1 MQKIGQKWKGLLKL
15 LGPIFFVFI
24 LIRVVDL
31 QTTLALLREI
41 NLQIALISILFF
53 PVLTTV
59 LAFRWWVICRRLEM
73 AVSFGA
79 LFQVNYI
86 SWFLS
91 ALPIIGISPLSK
103 FAYLKED
110 GKPAGLIA
118 ISITLDKLF
127 NIIGLIF
134 FGLFAFVY
142 FPRSLL
148 TYMHLWVFYTGVVVI
163 TIAVAVFGK
172 KIWKTLKTLLS
183 RFTSKRLHQIG
194 RNLEIQLAKFWSNFD
209 FKFFSLILFIS
220 IVIGLLRSLVL
231 FLLAISLNISV
242 SFGFIIACRALIGI
256 VNMIPISISGLGTR
270 DTILLLTLPLSGVSN
285 EAAIALGFLAFLW
298 TICHKFSGVIFWLKR
313 PLPYNSI
320 LAVKEKLSP

>member
-15 LGPIFFVFI
+15 LGPILFVFI
-24 LIRVVDL
+24 LIRVVNL
-31 QTTLALLREI
+31 QTILVLLGEI
-41 NLQIALISILFF
+41 NLQIALISILLF
-53 PVLTTV
+53 PVLNAV
-59 LAFRWWVICRRLEM
+59 LAFRWWVICRRLKLV
-73 AVSFGA
+73 ASFGA

-91 ALPIIGISPLSK
+91 ALPMIGISPLSK

-127 NIIGLIF
+127 NIIGPIF

-142 FPRSLL
+142 FPKSLL
-148 TYMHLWVFYTGVVVI
+148 KYMHLWVFYTSVIVIALVV
-163 TIAVAVFGK
+163 TVFGK
-172 KIWKTLKTLLS
+172 NIWNALKKLLS

-194 RNLEIQLAKFWSNFD
+194 RNLENQLAKFWSDFD
-209 FKFFSLILFIS
+209 FKFFSLILLIS

-231 FLLAISLNISV
+231 LLLATSLNISV

-256 VNMIPISISGLGTR
+256 ANNIPISISGLGTR
-270 DTILLLTLPLSGVSN
+270 DTILLLALPLSGASK

-298 TICHKFSGVIFWLKR
+298 TICYKFSGVIFWLKR
-313 PLPYNSI
+313 PLPYHSI

>member
-41 NLQIALISILFF
+41 NLQIALISILLF
-53 PVLTTV
+53 PVLNTV
-59 LAFRWWVICRRLEM
+59 LAFRWWVICRRLEL
-73 AVSFGA
+73 AASFGA

-91 ALPIIGISPLSK
+91 ALPMIGISPLSK
-103 FAYLKED
+103 FAYLKAD

-127 NIIGLIF
+127 NIIGPIF

-148 TYMHLWVFYTGVVVI
+148 KYMHLWVFYASVVVI
-163 TIAVAVFGK
+163 ALAVVVFGK
-172 KIWKTLKTLLS
+172 KVWNTLKKLLS

-209 FKFFSLILFIS
+209 FKLFSLILLIS

-242 SFGFIIACRALIGI
+242 SFGLIIACRALIGI
-256 VNMIPISISGLGTR
+256 VNIIPISISGLGTR
-270 DTILLLTLPLSGVSN
+270 DTILLLTLPLSGVSK

-313 PLPYNSI
+313 PLPYHSI

>member
-1 MQKIGQKWKGLLKL
+1 MQKIGLKWKRLLKL

-24 LIRVVDL
+24 LIRVVDF

-41 NLQIALISILFF
+41 NLQIALLSIVLF
-53 PVLTTV
+53 PVLNTV
-59 LAFRWWVICRRLEM
+59 LAFRWWVICRRLELS
-73 AVSFGA
+73 ASFGA

-91 ALPIIGISPLSK
+91 AMPLIGISPLSK

-127 NIIGLIF
+127 NIIGPIF
-134 FGLFAFVY
+134 FGLFAFIY

-148 TYMHLWVFYTGVVVI
+148 KYMHLWIFYTGVFVI
-163 TIAVAVFGK
+163 ALAVAIFGK
-172 KIWKTLKTLLS
+172 KIWNTLKKLLS

-194 RNLEIQLAKFWSNFD
+194 RNLEMQLAKFWSNFD
-209 FKFFSLILFIS
+209 FKFFSLILLIS

-320 LAVKEKLSP
+320 IAFKEKLSS